1 MIYLLRHG
9 RDDEDFLGG
18 WSDNK
23 LTTKGIKQIKE
34 SANLIKKSGI
44 KINKII
50 TSPIYRAQQS
60 AKIVSEVLNIKDIEV
75 SDYLKEQNKGL
86 LNGMNKEIA
95 NRDYPEYLIDNVDT
109 VYPEGES
116 LRGLNKRIIGNLDWF
131 KSLEDGTLLIT
142 HRGVINSFYYYLNDI
157 PLDMNK
163 SQFHVNFASLHELD
177 LDNKKIKK
185 IF

>member
-9 RDDEDFLGG
+9 RDDEEFLGG

-23 LTTKGIKQIKE
+23 LTHKGIKQIE
-34 SANLIKKSGI
+34 EAAWLIKKSGI

-50 TSPIYRAQQS
+50 TSPIYRAKQS
-60 AKIVSEVLNIKDIEV
+60 TDIVSKILDIKDIEV

-86 LNGMNKEIA
+86 LNGMKKEIA

-142 HRGVINSFYYYLNDI
+142 HRGVINSLYYYLNDI

-163 SQFHVNFASLHELD
+163 TQFNVTFASLHEVD
-177 LDNKKIKK
+177 FDNKIIKK